1 MRNSFQRGTAWTL
14 GIVFMLSLMQTFAP
28 AQRNRTTPNNKDVRE
43 ATRKANDAARVFTQ
57 LMGTPESEIP
67 RDVLSRAEAVAIFPG
82 VLQAA
87 FGIGGRGG
95 AGVISR
101 RTSSGWSAPA
111 FFKIGGASIGA
122 QIGASRT
129 DYVLL
134 FMNTGAVDSLLQDK
148 VELGGEVGI
157 VAGPYGRRTSA
168 STTPSLDAGILSY
181 SRSKGAYIGAAI
193 RGVVLNQDNDLNRA
207 LYGGKTAG
215 NILAPN
221 MAMSMRQIPVTVRIV
236 PQTLTRY
243 SARRASR

>member
-1 MRNSFQRGTAWTL
+1 MRNSFQRGTAWAL
-14 GIVFMLSLMQTFAP
+14 GLVLMLGLMAAVAP
-28 AQRNRTTPNNKDVRE
+28 AQRRNTARAKDIRE
-43 ATRKANDAARVFTQ
+43 ASRKANDATRVFTQ
-57 LMGTPESEIP
+57 LMGTPDSEIP
-67 RDVLSRAEAVAIFPG
+67 RDILNRAEAIAIFPG

-101 RTSSGWSAPA
+101 RTASGWSAPA

-148 VELGGEVGI
+148 VEVGGEAGI
-157 VAGPYGRRTSA
+157 VAGPYGRRASA

-207 LYGGKTAG
+207 IYSGKTAG
-215 NILAPN
+215 EVLAPG
-221 MAMSMRQIPVTVRIV
+221 MTMSMSQIPATVRIV

-243 SARRASR
+243 SARRR